1 MKLLTTMIMATA
13 IITSAASAENYATN
27 FANSAE
33 VVNNL
38 TDNIVMSNYN
48 YMEETAKKLVE
59 TTKELQAD
67 VSMPN
72 LRKAQEAWRESRIG
86 FEVAEAHL
94 FGPVVSLGVDPAL
107 DSWPLDTE
115 QMAFSANI
123 AKGIEG
129 DDLEKFV
136 TSLNENV
143 TGYHA
148 VEYVLFGEEN
158 NKQPEDFT
166 ETELAYLVLLANII
180 DEKSVEL
187 KTAWLEETEDAG
199 PAYAP
204 LLKTS
209 AEGNDAYADT
219 KSALEEYVSGM
230 ITIVDEVGT
239 GKLIDP
245 MGDSIATA
253 NPMLVESQYSWNS
266 STDFFW
272 DIAGVW
278 QVWYGDSAITGN
290 EGLGIRD
297 VVAASNEELAQKI
310 DGQIN
315 KALETIVA
323 ISFSQYENGS
333 GAIFKNK
340 GDIITLAGLIDKDDK
355 EKAFRSQISLVSG
368 RKRIAQAEEA
378 LDALSKSLADEVLPN
393 L

>member
-1 MKLLTTMIMATA
+1 MKLLTTMIMTTA
-13 IITSAASAENYATN
+13 IITSAALADNYTAN
-27 FANSAE
+27 FAEFAE

-67 VSMPN
+67 VTIAN
-72 LRKAQEAWRESRIG
+72 LRRAQEAWREFRIG

-129 DDLEKFV
+129 KDLEKFV

-158 NKQPEDFT
+158 NKKPEDFT

-180 DEKSVEL
+180 EEKSVEL

-199 PAYAP
+199 AAYAP
-204 LLKTS
+204 LIKAS
-209 AEGNDAYADT
+209 ADGNDVYADT

-245 MGDSIATA
+245 MGDSISTA

-272 DIAGVW
+272 DVAGVW
-278 QVWYGDSAITGN
+278 QIWYGDFAITGN

-297 VVAASNEELAQKI
+297 VVAASNEELANKI
-310 DGQIN
+310 DEQIN
-315 KALETIVA
+315 KALETIVT

-368 RKRIAQAEEA
+368 RKRIGQAEEA

>member
-1 MKLLTTMIMATA
+1 MKLLTTMIMTTA
-13 IITSAASAENYATN
+13 IITSAALADNYTAN
-27 FANSAE
+27 FAESAE

-67 VSMPN
+67 VTIAN
-72 LRKAQEAWRESRIG
+72 LRRAQEAWRESRIG

-129 DDLEKFV
+129 KDLEKFV

-158 NKQPEDFT
+158 NKKPEDFT

-180 DEKSVEL
+180 EEKSVEL

-199 PAYAP
+199 AAYAP
-204 LLKTS
+204 LIKAS
-209 AEGNDAYADT
+209 ADGNDVYADT

-245 MGDSIATA
+245 MGDSISTA

-272 DIAGVW
+272 DVAGVW
-278 QVWYGDSAITGN
+278 QIWYGDFAITGN

-297 VVAASNEELAQKI
+297 VVAASNEELANKI
-310 DGQIN
+310 DEQIN
-315 KALETIVA
+315 KALETIVT

-368 RKRIAQAEEA
+368 RKRIGQAEEA

>member
-1 MKLLTTMIMATA
+1 MKLLTVMVLTTTMV
-13 IITSAASAENYATN
+13 TSVASAENYTAA
-27 FANSAE
+27 FADSAE

-38 TDNIVMSNYN
+38 TDNIIMNNYN
-48 YMEETAKKLVE
+48 FMDEKASEVVE
-59 TTKELQAD
+59 TTKTLQGDTTIA
-67 VSMPN
+67 N
-72 LRKAQEAWRESRIG
+72 LRKAQEAWREARIG
-86 FEVAEAHL
+86 FEIGEAHL

-123 AKGIEG
+123 AKGISG
-129 DDLEKFV
+129 DDLDKFV
-136 TSLNENV
+136 SSLNENV
-143 TGYHA
+143 TGFHA
-148 VEYVLFGEEN
+148 VEYVIFGEEN

-166 ETELAYLVLLANII
+166 ETELAYLVLLAQVIK
-180 DEKSVEL
+180 DKSLEL

-204 LLKTS
+204 LLKES
-209 AEGNDAYADT
+209 AAGNDVYADT
-219 KSALEEYVSGM
+219 KSALEEYVAGM
-230 ITIVDEVGT
+230 ITIIDEVGT

-278 QVWYGDSAITGN
+278 QIWYGDSVIAGS
-290 EGLGIRD
+290 EGLGVRD
-297 VVAASNEELAQKI
+297 VIAASNDALAQKV
-310 DGQIN
+310 DAQIN

-368 RKRIAQAEEA
+368 RKRINQAEEA
-378 LDALSKSLADEVLPN
+378 LDALSKTLSDEVLPN